1 MPTTA
6 PGAAEPIYASVA
18 RLVFGYAERLDA
30 GDLDGM
36 ASLFAGATLRT
47 SGPDGITTFTGKDE
61 VFAAFDG
68 SVQRFEDG
76 TPSTKHVT
84 TNLIV
89 DPGDNGVTA
98 AARSYFTVLQARPT
112 LPLQVV
118 IAGSYR
124 DEFVLDDTG
133 WRFADRLIRIELV
146 GELREHLT
154 VSLEP
159 PT

>member
-1 MPTTA
+1 MSTSS
-6 PGAAEPIYASVA
+6 GEPVYASVA
-18 RLVFGYAERLDA
+18 RLVFGYAQCLDA

-36 ASLFAGATLRT
+36 AALFAKATLRT
-47 SGPDGITTFTGKDE
+47 NGPDGITTFTGKDE
-61 VFAAFDG
+61 VFHAFDS

-89 DPGDNGVTA
+89 DPGADTRSA
-98 AARSYFTVLQARPT
+98 SARSYFTVLQARPT

-124 DEFVLDDTG
+124 DEFVLDETG

-146 GELREHLT
+146 GDLREHLT
-154 VSLEP
+154 VGVTSE
-159 PT
+159 T

>member
-1 MPTTA
+1 MLTT
-6 PGAAEPIYASVA
+6 PDEPVYASIA
-18 RLVFGYAERLDA
+18 RLVFGYAEYLDA

-36 ASLFAGATLRT
+36 ATLFDKATLRT
-47 SGPDGITTFTGKDE
+47 SSPDGITTFNGKDE
-61 VFAAFDG
+61 VFHAFDG
-68 SVQRFEDG
+68 SVRRFEDG

-89 DPGDNGVTA
+89 EPGADGQTA
-98 AARSYFTVLQARPT
+98 SARSYFTVLQARPT

-118 IAGSYR
+118 IAGNYR
-124 DEFVLDDTG
+124 DEFVLDETG

-154 VSLEP
+154 VGVTLD
-159 PT
+159 T

>member
-1 MPTTA
+1 MPANASTA
-6 PGAAEPIYASVA
+6 TEPVYASVA

-36 ASLFAGATLRT
+36 ASLFSTATLRT
-47 SGPDGITTFTGKDE
+47 TGPAGITTFTGKAE
-61 VFAAFDG
+61 VFGAFDG

-89 DPGDNGVTA
+89 DAGADGETA
-98 AARSYFTVLQARPT
+98 SARSYFTVLQARPA

-124 DEFVLDDTG
+124 DEFVLGDDG
-133 WRFADRLIRIELV
+133 WRFSDRLIRIELV
-146 GELREHLT
+146 GNLSEHLN
-154 VSLEP
+154 VGLEP
-159 PT
+159 PP

>member
-1 MPTTA
+1 MSTA
-6 PGAAEPIYASVA
+6 AAEPVYASIA

-36 ASLFAGATLRT
+36 ATLFAKATLRT
-47 SGPDGITTFTGKDE
+47 TGPDGITTFNGKDE
-61 VFAAFDG
+61 VFHAFDS
-68 SVQRFEDG
+68 SVRRFEDG

-89 DPGDNGVTA
+89 DPGADGRTA
-98 AARSYFTVLQARPT
+98 SARSYFTVLQARPT

-118 IAGSYR
+118 ISGKYR
-124 DEFVLDDTG
+124 DEFVLDESG

-154 VSLEP
+154 VGVTLE
-159 PT
+159 T